1 MYEMFIFA
9 VVLYLIITNSFIRL
23 IIEPEGLFVVLK
35 RREYIYDIKSGNYRE
50 EIIIKV
56 RQLYRFKSNNE
67 KPF

>member
-23 IIEPEGLFVVLK
+23 IIESEGLFLVLK
-35 RREYIYDIKSGNYRE
+35 RREYIYDVDSGNYRE
-50 EIIIKV
+50 EIIIKIK
-56 RQLYRFKSNNE
+56 QLYRFKSNNE